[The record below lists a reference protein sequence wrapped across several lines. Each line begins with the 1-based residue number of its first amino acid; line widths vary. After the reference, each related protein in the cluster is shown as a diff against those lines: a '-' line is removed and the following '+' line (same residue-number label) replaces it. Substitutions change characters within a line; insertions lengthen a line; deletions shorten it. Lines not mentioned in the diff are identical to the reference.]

1 VKRSAII
8 ETPLERDREREIAN
22 GQDETVANAPHPL
35 NEEGHEDGTV
45 SELPEDPQAE
55 IERLQLEVE
64 ENLGNYQRAVAD
76 LANYRRRKE
85 QETRRL
91 IDQSRNEMLRRIL
104 PIVDDLDRALASVE
118 VGTQESSWLEGFRL
132 IAQKLWATLESEGV
146 RPMDSV
152 GRPFD
157 PNLHDALLAD
167 ENAAV
172 KDTVVEEYERGYYIR
187 DEVLRPAKVKVG
199 SAEALQ
205 PSDD

>member
-1 VKRSAII
+1 MKRSITI
-8 ETPLERDREREIAN
+8 ETPTGRDPEHDVAN
-22 GQDETVANAPHPL
+22 GQEDADADAPRKL
-35 NEEGHEDGTV
+35 FGEGHEDGTV

-55 IERLQLEVE
+55 IERLRLEAD
-64 ENLGNYQRAVAD
+64 ENLDNYQRAVAD

-91 IDQSRNEMLRRIL
+91 IDQSRNETLRRVL
-104 PIVDDLDRALASVE
+104 PVVDDFERALAAAE
-118 VGTQESSWLEGFRL
+118 VGDHDPSWLEGFRL
-132 IAQKLWATLESEGV
+132 IAQKLWSILESEGV
-146 RPMDSV
+146 RRMESI
-152 GRPFD
+152 GEPFD

-172 KDTVVEEYERGYYIR
+172 KDTVVEEYESGYYIR

-199 SAEALQ
+199 SAEAFQ